1 LLLSATIIYINKNMK
16 NIVLTGHKG
25 FIGSHYYKKIKDD
38 YSVIT
43 FDRREG
49 KDLCNPEVTK
59 ISPDCD
65 VVVHMA
71 ATNGTKLF
79 YEIPTEVAFNN
90 TLPTFNLIN
99 RYKDTGTKFVF
110 TSTCEI
116 FNGAIDKGLHS
127 VPTDENVPV
136 MFEDIINPRWSYS
149 IPKALGEN
157 LVANS
162 GLPWLVIRYFN
173 IYGPGQV
180 DHFISEFVNRV
191 SKGEYYIKGNDTRSF
206 CYIDDAIEITHR
218 LVKDH
223 SGHIV
228 NVGRQEESQISSV
241 AKIIMDIM
249 GVDPNRL
256 EILAGPKGSAK
267 RRCPDTKLM
276 TSLTGFKDYT
286 SLRDGLKTTVESLV

>member
-1 LLLSATIIYINKNMK
+1 MK

-25 FIGSHYYKKIKDD
+25 FIGSHYFNKIKDSFD
-38 YSVIT
+38 VTT
-43 FDRREG
+43 FDLKEG
-49 KDLCNPEVTK
+49 QDLCNQQIANIAPN
-59 ISPDCD
+59 CD

-79 YEIPTEVAFNN
+79 YEMPTEVAFNN

-99 RYKDTGTKFVF
+99 RYRGTNTKFVF

-116 FNGAIDKGLHS
+116 FNGAVDKGLYP
-127 VPTDENVPV
+127 VPTDEGVPV
-136 MFEDIINPRWSYS
+136 MFDDITNPRWSYS

-162 GLPWLVIRYFN
+162 GLDWLVIRYFN

-180 DHFISEFVNRV
+180 DHFISEFVDRV

-206 CYIDDAIEITHR
+206 CYIDDAVEITHQ
-218 LVKDH
+218 LVLNTKNQ
-223 SGHIV
+223 IV
-228 NVGRQEESQISSV
+228 NVGQQAEIEIAEV
-241 AKIIMDIM
+241 ARTIMDIM
-249 GVDPNRL
+249 AIDPNKL
-256 EILAGPKGSAK
+256 QILPGPIGSAK

-276 TSLTGFKDYT
+276 QRLTNFKNYT
-286 SLRDGLKTTVESLV
+286 SLSDGLKKTVESLI